1 MLRSMGLGERGDGAM
16 GLGGRVDG
24 LGGSGLGAMC

>member
-1 MLRSMGLGERGDGAM
+1 MGLGARGDGAM

-24 LGGSGLGAMC
+24 LGDSGLGARG

>member
-1 MLRSMGLGERGDGAM
+1 MGLGARGDGAM

-24 LGGSGLGAMC
+24 LGGSGLGARC